1 MRDFLQAIS
10 KLFTKELKN
19 SFFQAVGWSQ
29 VEQQLLVMNKFELT
43 LRVGQRLIGQSLLNV
58 L

>member
-43 LRVGQRLIGQSLLNV
+43 LRVGQRLVGQSMLNV